1 MENLRQEIEKIRN
14 MVETARQEI
23 ELAIMFH
30 ETWRPT
36 AYDADLHSRI
46 GTSYATHTF
55 QIIRLSLRRELL
67 LALTRL
73 WDTNTQAVRMS
84 LIADRL
90 RDKNFF
96 EALVQFRARRLGL
109 SSVFVPDRMREEL
122 IPRRDQILDL
132 IGKYSAG
139 GVAFDV
145 LKKLKTLRH
154 QHLAHRQLPDA
165 PAAVAGSDTQAQK
178 NVEGESAVWA
188 TDDEIEA
195 FYQDNLEIICL
206 LLSVVNG
213 MAYDLSEAAN
223 VYKHH
228 AKFFWASAH
237 GERTEGH
244 PDYRPPPSALSR
256 S

>member
-1 MENLRQEIEKIRN
+1 MENLRQEIEKIRS

-90 RDKNFF
+90 RDKKFF
-96 EALVQFRARRLGL
+96 KALVQYRARRLGL
-109 SSVFVPDRMREEL
+109 SSVSVPDRMRGEL
-122 IPRRDQILDL
+122 TSRRDQILDL
-132 IGKYSAG
+132 IGRYSAG
-139 GVAFDV
+139 GVTFHV
-145 LKKLKTLRH
+145 LNKLKTLRH
-154 QHLAHRQLPDA
+154 QHLAHRQLPDG
-165 PAAVAGSDTQAQK
+165 PAAVSGSDTQAQK
-178 NVEGESAVWA
+178 SVEGESAVWA

-206 LLSVVNG
+206 LLSLVNG

-228 AKFFWASAH
+228 AKFFWASAR

-244 PDYRPPPSALSR
+244 PDYCPPLSTLPR